1 MGFEMTKKA
10 KKKTGGFEAT
20 SKLTIDRAQERK
32 ENKKE
37 LSKVNTRLG
46 RYSDFSRRYNSFLE
60 SSNDYLSRR
69 DTDSPFSEGSKN
81 KNTNRPTSEFIDR
94 SDAFRRGTT
103 ASDWSDPTKAAK
115 LGTESESIKTEAE
128 KLLQELEAD
137 REYMTEEGYRSYK
150 EFLTAVSKGDTAQI
164 GEAFK
169 SEAKARSYFKTEDN
183 YKKAVSAAEKNKELG
198 ITDEMLTASTP
209 LEKYTSRR
217 SFGGTSPEED
227 KDFRESLDKI
237 DTSKITTDKRTEG
250 SFNVN
255 SEKMYF
261 ARQFTDIDAA
271 YKRLL
276 KSSSEGKLSDK
287 EMREISALQKEAFK
301 LKEQFPDN
309 SVVSDLADEYVKL
322 LGDIFDSNSYLTY
335 TGRQFTAGIG
345 DWGSGYE
352 GLAIPLADAFSK
364 GKASREINTID
375 KYLNENPNLREVF
388 WDENTKRRIAQ
399 GAGVTLDSVEL
410 YRKTNIGN
418 SVAYHAD
425 AHSDNINEKYKK
437 FGGSLA
443 RAAGNQVMNAAMS
456 FGLGAGGAASEG
468 SALTS
473 TVATSI
479 RNAAGQGAKEVFKAG
494 VKGVGKGLLSAA
506 RGNLSTWMMGAS
518 AAGNK
523 AAQNAIEYGDRGQKQ
538 VFLNHVNAFLTG
550 YAEVFTEGLLGSD
563 TGYGVGKFL
572 DSATGSRSITLSK
585 RIANAVLSAA
595 GEGFEEAINEP
606 LQGFADKAF
615 LDRDKP
621 WAGEGGVFDPDA
633 MLSAGMSG
641 AVMGSVFGVVGTVSD
656 IASVFSK
663 EGESSPATIRAQA
676 ERINKLINTLPEE
689 YRFEKL
695 DLNLA
700 TVDSI
705 KEAST
710 KILEAQNAQLTQFY
724 RDNLNELIEK
734 GLSAKEDTKAHE
746 MAASLFEKLNAGEKI
761 SDSEITS
768 FTEELANLDKDSE
781 TLEFEKL
788 LEAFNEGDSDAASAA
803 ASILDVTQEDEYS
816 DPLAIENI
824 GESDEY
830 FEPLWDEETDIDTD
844 LEDSEYGTNST
855 QKVDNKE
862 TVSADRAAMETGE
875 PTLIDAVEGDSGS
888 LEAASKKYGAQ
899 AGAMTAVYREGQ
911 DIAKFDNAFR
921 NAYNMGI
928 SGVPLPYAM
937 NSSATSYLSEAQRE
951 NAWRI
956 GTDAADLVARI
967 KDEHYGK
974 GKKNGIRKKGTVRGD
989 GITLEEL
996 RAELND
1002 TQNTALGLLRTYA
1015 EATGINIVLY
1025 KSEINEKGEFV
1036 GAQGKFSLSEDT
1048 IYIDINAGLH
1058 LVKTDKLNLSQYT
1071 MMRTFSHEFV
1081 HFCEKWNPV
1090 QYNEFRRLVF
1100 DRLTEQGVDVDEL
1113 ILIKQ
1118 EQYGDV
1124 SYDGASREVIAEAM
1138 VDILPDSH
1146 FMEEIFTKHKNIFT
1160 KLIEKLKEFLSTLR
1174 DHFKS
1179 LTKSTD
1185 RGAAALKEQVGDG
1198 IRYFDDIVKAYD
1210 KMALEAV
1217 ENYQAETVEKV
1228 SETVDETA
1236 VIEEAIVENADT
1248 ENNKAITAEKTAQ
1261 ISEIEEVDGTF
1272 IDPLEGEDLGENPFE
1287 PIIVNEGTK
1296 KAAEDG
1302 GEVQYSFRTSKSGMA
1317 NDALIP
1323 YNDELI
1329 HLIGQKGGIIVDN
1342 YQKLVETVNL
1352 AFDETNHKATVYF
1365 GTIPPNVID
1374 NIEKSIPN
1382 IPSAFDGHIFKK
1394 EKVYSIAA
1402 TLDSIRHIV
1411 DDKNGL
1417 TRADVIEYLDRL
1429 ADTIIDFDSVAF
1441 DFYTDS
1447 MGNRVPGVLF
1457 KKQFADG
1464 RVQSFDIVS
1473 HGQRSLKLQ
1482 TVYLEKAAYN
1492 ANKKKAATA
1501 LPLNNTTAHTPKA
1514 GASQPSNSSL
1524 SKPKPIVNSNLQN
1537 STASATKTDPK
1548 ADPDQRRSDVL
1559 SDREIL
1565 YRAAEGMNALELS
1578 EGETGALE
1586 IFKKHLDRLDELQRQ
1601 RDEQGRIYREQM
1613 FTKGG
1618 DRAEAQKTLSRM
1630 KTLDSQIKRENEK
1643 LLSIEDKDVLRR
1655 VLSGARKVIEAEGQ
1669 KKTKEIL
1676 RRAKDRRENS
1686 ADIRKY
1692 RSRIERDSKTLS
1704 DWILNPN
1711 NKDITKHVPE
1721 VLREAVIPFLQS
1733 IDFTSKRQ
1741 LRGGEATKADAE
1753 FAKRLRALDRAVREN
1768 VSPEGLYS
1776 GYIDLPPYF
1785 LGMLDACKSNI
1796 ADIIGE
1802 NNGSFVINQMTSEEL
1817 KNLSEVVKAL
1827 KKAIVEFNKFHSNSV
1842 FAHVYEAGENSIDF
1856 MQSLNKNS
1864 EGIIA
1869 SKVSDFIKWK
1879 QMRPSYA
1886 FERFGKGG
1894 MAVYDGLRR
1903 GQARLAFNTKEI
1915 IDFSENAYTEKEV
1928 KDWEKEIHEFEL
1940 GGDTVNIPV
1949 SFIMGLREIVKRGQG
1964 QGHVFGDGIRI
1975 ATFTREGKKI
1985 SDSGHLITEEE
1996 AATICSV
2003 LTDRQK
2009 EVADALQHFMAD
2021 TGGKWGNEVSVARYG
2036 EKLFGEENYYPL
2048 SSDGRQL
2055 PATAEETPDSQGL
2068 YALLNM
2074 GFTKELTENASNRV
2088 IVYSIFDVFA
2098 NHMASMAQYNALAL
2112 PVLDTI
2118 KWFNYKQKTEFEDGS
2133 STEGTSVR
2141 EEMARVY
2148 GSPEETTPGKG
2159 KPGYA
2164 ESFITGI
2171 IRSFSG
2177 TEAQGVST
2185 DSLGLKALKNYNVAQ
2200 VAYNVRVVVQQPM
2213 AVTRAALLLDYR
2225 SIVRGIKLK
2234 PAVIKKNIEEMRKY
2248 SGIALWKD
2256 LGFYDVNISRGVT
2269 DLIKHDRSVMDKI
2282 IDVGMW
2288 GAGSA
2293 DTLTWA
2299 AIWSA
2304 TKEQIMKDRGI
2315 KPGDDGFFEAVTT
2328 LFEDVI
2334 YKTQVVDSVLTKNE
2348 FLRSKGLFARA
2359 TGAFMSEPTTSAS
2372 MLISSVE
2379 KIQLDMQRG
2388 FSFAEAWKKN
2398 KKIVGR
2404 TFVVYCVGQV
2414 LLAAAQAVV
2423 DAWRDDDEYENF
2435 GEKWLEAFF
2444 GNLVDELMPFNKLPI
2459 IGDIYDLAK
2468 EVLAQ
2473 FTDLE
2478 IYGNPP
2484 SSIYMQW
2491 YDYVVKGVEILA
2503 DKLFGEDTNYTWY
2516 GAIYKLLQAVSG
2528 MTGLPLAATTRE
2540 LVSAWNNIIGYMAP
2554 SLKLKSYDSGDKNEI
2569 KYAYQDGYLTEE
2581 EAIKLILESGEVE
2594 DENEAYFTIQSWGSE
2609 GDYSRFDLVFD
2620 AVYEGKDT
2628 DFAIEELCKH
2638 GYTEKEITSK
2648 VITQIGKW
2656 YYDDESDRRISKADA
2671 IKMLDRY
2678 TELSEKEITEKVN
2691 RWTCKVATG
2700 IAYEDIKEKY
2710 LSGEI
2715 TKKRAC
2721 EMYSVYGSITKDEA
2735 REKVEKIKYIADF
2748 EKEYPH
2754 VEGVSYNRAKLYR
2767 EYGESAGID
2776 ISVFLDTLEYK
2787 SSVSSEK
2794 DADGNV
2800 TLTAKDKVIDY
2811 IDELKLSDDK
2821 KDALYLACEYAESGL
2836 WKTPWN

>member
-1 MGFEMTKKA
+1 
-10 KKKTGGFEAT
+10 
-20 SKLTIDRAQERK
+20 
-32 ENKKE
+32 
-37 LSKVNTRLG
+37 
-46 RYSDFSRRYNSFLE
+46 
-60 SSNDYLSRR
+60 
-69 DTDSPFSEGSKN
+69 
-81 KNTNRPTSEFIDR
+81 
-94 SDAFRRGTT
+94 
-103 ASDWSDPTKAAK
+103 
-115 LGTESESIKTEAE
+115 
-128 KLLQELEAD
+128 
-137 REYMTEEGYRSYK
+137 
-150 EFLTAVSKGDTAQI
+150 
-164 GEAFK
+164 
-169 SEAKARSYFKTEDN
+169 
-183 YKKAVSAAEKNKELG
+183 
-198 ITDEMLTASTP
+198 
-209 LEKYTSRR
+209 
-217 SFGGTSPEED
+217 
-227 KDFRESLDKI
+227 
-237 DTSKITTDKRTEG
+237 
-250 SFNVN
+250 
-255 SEKMYF
+255 
-261 ARQFTDIDAA
+261 
-271 YKRLL
+271 
-276 KSSSEGKLSDK
+276 
-287 EMREISALQKEAFK
+287 
-301 LKEQFPDN
+301 
-309 SVVSDLADEYVKL
+309 
-322 LGDIFDSNSYLTY
+322 
-335 TGRQFTAGIG
+335 
-345 DWGSGYE
+345 
-352 GLAIPLADAFSK
+352 
-364 GKASREINTID
+364 
-375 KYLNENPNLREVF
+375 
-388 WDENTKRRIAQ
+388 
-399 GAGVTLDSVEL
+399 
-410 YRKTNIGN
+410 
-418 SVAYHAD
+418 
-425 AHSDNINEKYKK
+425 
-437 FGGSLA
+437 
-443 RAAGNQVMNAAMS
+443 
-456 FGLGAGGAASEG
+456 
-468 SALTS
+468 
-473 TVATSI
+473 
-479 RNAAGQGAKEVFKAG
+479 
-494 VKGVGKGLLSAA
+494 
-506 RGNLSTWMMGAS
+506 
-518 AAGNK
+518 
-523 AAQNAIEYGDRGQKQ
+523 
-538 VFLNHVNAFLTG
+538 
-550 YAEVFTEGLLGSD
+550 
-563 TGYGVGKFL
+563 
-572 DSATGSRSITLSK
+572 
-585 RIANAVLSAA
+585 
-595 GEGFEEAINEP
+595 
-606 LQGFADKAF
+606 
-615 LDRDKP
+615 
-621 WAGEGGVFDPDA
+621 
-633 MLSAGMSG
+633 
-641 AVMGSVFGVVGTVSD
+641 
-656 IASVFSK
+656 
-663 EGESSPATIRAQA
+663 
-676 ERINKLINTLPEE
+676 
-689 YRFEKL
+689 
-695 DLNLA
+695 
-700 TVDSI
+700 
-705 KEAST
+705 
-710 KILEAQNAQLTQFY
+710 
-724 RDNLNELIEK
+724 
-734 GLSAKEDTKAHE
+734 
-746 MAASLFEKLNAGEKI
+746 
-761 SDSEITS
+761 
-768 FTEELANLDKDSE
+768 
-781 TLEFEKL
+781 
-788 LEAFNEGDSDAASAA
+788 
-803 ASILDVTQEDEYS
+803 
-816 DPLAIENI
+816 
-824 GESDEY
+824 
-830 FEPLWDEETDIDTD
+830 
-844 LEDSEYGTNST
+844 
-855 QKVDNKE
+855 
-862 TVSADRAAMETGE
+862 
-875 PTLIDAVEGDSGS
+875 
-888 LEAASKKYGAQ
+888 
-899 AGAMTAVYREGQ
+899 
-911 DIAKFDNAFR
+911 
-921 NAYNMGI
+921 
-928 SGVPLPYAM
+928 
-937 NSSATSYLSEAQRE
+937 
-951 NAWRI
+951 
-956 GTDAADLVARI
+956 
-967 KDEHYGK
+967 
-974 GKKNGIRKKGTVRGD
+974 
-989 GITLEEL
+989 
-996 RAELND
+996 
-1002 TQNTALGLLRTYA
+1002 
-1015 EATGINIVLY
+1015 
-1025 KSEINEKGEFV
+1025 
-1036 GAQGKFSLSEDT
+1036 
-1048 IYIDINAGLH
+1048 
-1058 LVKTDKLNLSQYT
+1058 
-1071 MMRTFSHEFV
+1071 
-1081 HFCEKWNPV
+1081 
-1090 QYNEFRRLVF
+1090 
-1100 DRLTEQGVDVDEL
+1100 
-1113 ILIKQ
+1113 
-1118 EQYGDV
+1118 
-1124 SYDGASREVIAEAM
+1124 
-1138 VDILPDSH
+1138 
-1146 FMEEIFTKHKNIFT
+1146 
-1160 KLIEKLKEFLSTLR
+1160 
-1174 DHFKS
+1174 
-1179 LTKSTD
+1179 
-1185 RGAAALKEQVGDG
+1185 
-1198 IRYFDDIVKAYD
+1198 
-1210 KMALEAV
+1210 
-1217 ENYQAETVEKV
+1217 
-1228 SETVDETA
+1228 
-1236 VIEEAIVENADT
+1236 
-1248 ENNKAITAEKTAQ
+1248 
-1261 ISEIEEVDGTF
+1261 
-1272 IDPLEGEDLGENPFE
+1272 
-1287 PIIVNEGTK
+1287 
-1296 KAAEDG
+1296 
-1302 GEVQYSFRTSKSGMA
+1302 
-1317 NDALIP
+1317 
-1323 YNDELI
+1323 
-1329 HLIGQKGGIIVDN
+1329 
-1342 YQKLVETVNL
+1342 
-1352 AFDETNHKATVYF
+1352 
-1365 GTIPPNVID
+1365 
-1374 NIEKSIPN
+1374 
-1382 IPSAFDGHIFKK
+1382 
-1394 EKVYSIAA
+1394 
-1402 TLDSIRHIV
+1402 
-1411 DDKNGL
+1411 
-1417 TRADVIEYLDRL
+1417 
-1429 ADTIIDFDSVAF
+1429 
-1441 DFYTDS
+1441 
-1447 MGNRVPGVLF
+1447 
-1457 KKQFADG
+1457 
-1464 RVQSFDIVS
+1464 
-1473 HGQRSLKLQ
+1473 
-1482 TVYLEKAAYN
+1482 
-1492 ANKKKAATA
+1492 
-1501 LPLNNTTAHTPKA
+1501 
-1514 GASQPSNSSL
+1514 
-1524 SKPKPIVNSNLQN
+1524 
-1537 STASATKTDPK
+1537 
-1548 ADPDQRRSDVL
+1548 
-1559 SDREIL
+1559 
-1565 YRAAEGMNALELS
+1565 
-1578 EGETGALE
+1578 
-1586 IFKKHLDRLDELQRQ
+1586 
-1601 RDEQGRIYREQM
+1601 M

-1618 DRAEAQKTLSRM
+1618 DRAAAKKTLYRM
-1630 KTLDSQIKRENEK
+1630 QTLDAQIKRANEK
-1643 LLSIEDKDVLRR
+1643 LLSIEDKSVLQK
-1655 VLSGARKVIEAEGQ
+1655 VLAGARKVIEAEGRA
-1669 KKTKEIL
+1669 KTKETL
-1676 RRAKDRRENS
+1676 RRAKDRRDNG

-1827 KKAIVEFNKFHSNSV
+1827 KKAIVEFNKFHANAMFQHV
-1842 FAHVYEAGENSIDF
+1842 FEAGDSSVDF
-1856 MQSLNKNS
+1856 MQALNKNN
-1864 EGIIA
+1864 EGVIA
-1869 SKVSDFIKWK
+1869 SKISDFLKWK

-1886 FERFGKGG
+1886 FERFGEGG
-1894 MAVYDGLRR
+1894 IAIYDGLRR
-1903 GQARLAFNTKEI
+1903 GQAQLAFNTKEI
-1915 IDFSENAYTEKEV
+1915 IDFSEKAYTEKEV

-1940 GGDTVNIPV
+1940 GGDTVKIPV

-2009 EVADALQHFMAD
+2009 DVADALQHFMAD

-2118 KWFNYKQKTEFEDGS
+2118 KWFNYKQKTELEDG
-2133 STEGTSVR
+2133 TVIEGTSVR
-2141 EEMARVY
+2141 EEMARAY

-2225 SIVRGIKLK
+2225 SIVRGSKLK

-2288 GAGSA
+2288 GAGTA

-2491 YDYVVKGVEILA
+2491 YDYVVKGVEILS

-2710 LSGEI
+2710 LSGEL

-2721 EMYSVYGSITKDEA
+2721 EMYSVYGSMTKDEA